1 MTEQGRVRYPGRLA
15 HDDALAR
22 LRRVHGQLGGV
33 IHMMEQDR
41 STTEVLTLLA
51 AVTHALHRAGFR
63 MVADELERCRN
74 TPDGCD
80 GLNTDQL
87 EKLFLSLG

>member
-1 MTEQGRVRYPGRLA
+1 MDTRRPLR
-15 HDDALAR
+15 DDALAR
-22 LRRVHGQLGGV
+22 LRRVHGQLGGL
-33 IHMMEQDR
+33 IHMMEEQR

-63 MVADELERCRN
+63 MVAAELEHCRDK
-74 TPDGCD
+74 PDGCD
-80 GLNTDQL
+80 GLNTDQR

>member
-1 MTEQGRVRYPGRLA
+1 MDAKRLA
-15 HDDALAR
+15 QDDALAR

-33 IHMMEQDR
+33 IHMMEEDR

-51 AVTHALHRAGFR
+51 AVTHALHRAEFR
-63 MVADELERCRN
+63 MVAAELEHCR
-74 TPDGCD
+74 TEPDGCD
-80 GLNTDQL
+80 GLNSDQL

>member
-1 MTEQGRVRYPGRLA
+1 MARSMTEQGRVRYPGRLA
-15 HDDALAR
+15 RDDALAR

-63 MVADELERCRN
+63 MVADELERCRA
-74 TPDGCD
+74 PAKRSGPRCAAR
-80 GLNTDQL
+80 
-87 EKLFLSLG
+87 LFPG